1 MSTGRDKLFVYGTLR
16 HRVRNRFAELLSR
29 SGQLLGHGTV
39 SGSLYQIEDYPGLV
53 RSESAEGRVHGE
65 IYRIGQREVWRALDE
80 YEGCGPRDKPPYEF
94 EREDVVVTMD
104 DGTVIPATTYVYHGP
119 IREKSKIA
127 SGDFLAHSGERT

>member
-1 MSTGRDKLFVYGTLR
+1 MSNRRDKLFVYGTLR
-16 HRVRNRFAELLSR
+16 NSMRNRFAELLSR

-39 SGSLYQIEDYPGLV
+39 SGNLYQIEDYPGLV
-53 RSESAEGRVHGE
+53 RSASTRDRVQGE
-65 IYRIGQREVWRALDE
+65 IYLIRQPQVWRVLDD

-94 EREDVVVTMD
+94 EREDVMVTMD
-104 DGTVIPATTYVYHGP
+104 NGTLVPAAAYVYCGP